1 MKKSL
6 ALGGAALLALSLFAS
21 APANA
26 DSPTQPV
33 VVDGATVRVEST
45 DIQTPE
51 ELTAFIESDVPKE
64 LTIDA
69 ASGDVLTVTD
79 NVTPEIATRGVGKTC
94 TTATSCLVASATPYA
109 NFSFTGKGD
118 HKGAWDNRKTFKSG
132 PNTAKA
138 WYRYNGT
145 NVGFGPK
152 LGPNS
157 QISVNSPVTAV
168 QVTIY

>member
-51 ELTAFIESDVPKE
+51 ELTAFIES
-64 LTIDA
+64 A
-69 ASGDVLTVTD
+69 VLTVTD